1 MAFEVEMKLSLF
13 LKVDFDKTKHLSEP
27 AIRRRRAEREKL
39 IAQEREKEER
49 ERKEQELQERKKE
62 EER

>member
-1 MAFEVEMKLSLF
+1 M
-13 LKVDFDKTKHLSEP
+13 DFDKAKHLSDP
-27 AIRRRRAEREKL
+27 AIRRRRTEREKL